1 MNKPQIRII
10 VKFLTITMPLI
21 VPNMSTAQVEHNFTM
36 GPNNTTCDSLKLEEV
51 SESIKLIRKTKF
63 RFTEELKISRYKTP
77 RHVWFFSCDGQTGF
91 LIAKETDEKEVAF
104 QNVKMKDW
112 KALLDAKDPIG
123 QYQTLKSE
131 YLITK
136 AN

>member
-1 MNKPQIRII
+1 M
-10 VKFLTITMPLI
+10 LLI
-21 VPNMSTAQVEHNFTM
+21 VPNMGMAQVEHNFTM

-104 QNVKMKDW
+104 QNVTMKDW
-112 KALLDAKDPIG
+112 KSLLDAKDPIG

-131 YLITK
+131 YSTTK